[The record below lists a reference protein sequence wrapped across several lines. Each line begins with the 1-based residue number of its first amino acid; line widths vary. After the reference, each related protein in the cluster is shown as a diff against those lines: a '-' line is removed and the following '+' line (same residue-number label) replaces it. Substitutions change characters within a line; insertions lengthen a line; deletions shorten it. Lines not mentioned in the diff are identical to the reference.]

1 MPIDWLLGSV
11 GLTIVWAN
19 VCIEVIDSPP
29 SFLSAMVIIVAE
41 VLFDL
46 TVADGIPS
54 GKLSLRKVT
63 WRSMVVRGGEKI
75 SAWFGVKLCTHRGIF
90 DTKSYLLLC
99 GLSREQEWG

>member
-46 TVADGIPS
+46 AVADDIPS
-54 GKLSLRKVT
+54 GKLSLRKSNLAFNGS
-63 WRSMVVRGGEKI
+63 RPRRGEN
-75 SAWFGVKLCTHRGIF
+75 L
-90 DTKSYLLLC
+90 
-99 GLSREQEWG
+99 GLVQG